1 MDRTEF
7 FKVKHDRLSHVLLLI
22 SGILLLL
29 NVGFAFEK
37 STPMLVVSSFLI
49 IFGIIVTTFALK
61 LFFNDKNTSESNTFQ
76 DS

>member
-1 MDRTEF
+1 M
-7 FKVKHDRLSHVLLLI
+7 KHDRLSHVLLLI

-29 NVGFAFEK
+29 NGGYAFEK

>member
-1 MDRTEF
+1 M
-7 FKVKHDRLSHVLLLI
+7 KHDHLSHVLLLI

-29 NVGFAFEK
+29 NGGFAFEK

-76 DS
+76 YF

>member
-1 MDRTEF
+1 M
-7 FKVKHDRLSHVLLLI
+7 KHDRLSHVLLLI